1 MTEKNPQ
8 QHSDHSGKPASG
20 AQQPGKPAAG
30 GQQHSD
36 QSGKPGSG
44 AQQAPHQKEQQ
55 KNGPA
60 QTAEKHPER
69 PENAAKRS

>member
-1 MTEKNPQ
+1 MTQKSPQ
-8 QHSDHSGKPASG
+8 PSA
-20 AQQPGKPAAG
+20 QPGKPS
-30 GQQHSD
+30 Q
-36 QSGKPGSG
+36 G

-69 PENAAKRS
+69 PENAAKRT